1 MRTWSVEEIKTKVQ
15 VEMEIGGFWEEVEG
29 GWEGDEW
36 CSLCRRE
43 TNRCTL
49 GREGYLREEGEKLR
63 KNCCFCTHVSYDLCW
78 RCDARMCWI
87 KGKQVDDSGNDKT
100 KAHLTLSSIG

>member
-1 MRTWSVEEIKTKVQ
+1 MRTWSAEEIKTEVQ
-15 VEMEIGGFWEEVEG
+15 VEMEIGGFGEEVEG

-63 KNCCFCTHVSYDLCW
+63 KIAAFV
-78 RCDARMCWI
+78 RMSATISAGDVMRGCV
-87 KGKQVDDSGNDKT
+87 G
-100 KAHLTLSSIG
+100 